1 MTNAPSSEQTWS
13 ALDEDGSRPPGQR
26 AAMLD
31 MIMAYRLTQVVHTA
45 VALGLPD
52 LLASGPMALDEL
64 AERSRAH
71 PAALFRFLR
80 ALASTGVV
88 RCESGRFALTPL
100 GAWLRTDR
108 PGSVAPIARLFGQ
121 ERVWTGWGR
130 LAESVVTGQP
140 SQGPR
145 SEHSFL
151 DRHARDPEG
160 GAIFD
165 AAMSAMTAGH
175 IPAILAAYDFSSFS
189 RIVDVAGG
197 QGALLAAV
205 LAASSRPRG
214 VLFDLPPVVAGA
226 RPTFERAGVA
236 DRAELVG
243 GDVFESIPPGGDCYV
258 LKAVVHDWD
267 DARGLIILRNCRRAV
282 DAGGRVLLVERV
294 VPEAID
300 TSERLVDMAFS
311 DLNMLVM
318 VGGRERTEAEFRSL
332 LSAAGL
338 RLARVVPT
346 GIAHSILEAIPDR

>member
-1 MTNAPSSEQTWS
+1 MTNAPRSEQTWS
-13 ALDEDGSRPPGQR
+13 ALDDDGGRTPEQR

-31 MIMAYRLTQVVHTA
+31 MIMAYRLTQAVHTA

-64 AERSRAH
+64 AERSGAH
-71 PAALFRFLR
+71 PAPLFRFLR

-108 PGSVAPIARLFGQ
+108 PGSVAPIARFYGH

-130 LAESVVTGQP
+130 LVESVVTGQP
-140 SQGPR
+140 SEGPR

-197 QGALLAAV
+197 QGALLAAI
-205 LAASSRPRG
+205 LAASLGPRG

-226 RPTFERAGVA
+226 HPTFERAGVA
-236 DRAELVG
+236 ERSELVG

-258 LKAVVHDWD
+258 LKAVIHDWD

-282 DAGGRVLLVERV
+282 DPGGRIVLVERV

-318 VGGRERTEAEFRSL
+318 VGGRERTEEEFRSL
-332 LSAAGL
+332 LGAAGL

-346 GIAHSILEAIPDR
+346 ALAHSILEAMPER